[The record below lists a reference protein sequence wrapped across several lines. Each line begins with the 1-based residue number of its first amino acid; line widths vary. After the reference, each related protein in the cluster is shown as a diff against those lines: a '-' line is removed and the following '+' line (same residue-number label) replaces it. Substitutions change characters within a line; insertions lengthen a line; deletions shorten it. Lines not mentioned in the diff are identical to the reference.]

1 MAGTVVVTT
10 ISPKLV
16 PAGVFTGLVV
26 PLKVMVV
33 VPLTLEKFT
42 TLVPLM
48 LNTPVVLNVT
58 GVAFAATAV
67 NAKNPTQNKG
77 KKTFLTRVFICFSF
91 AVRSIKDQLPINRSA
106 LPLSL
111 VRKYVS
117 NHLSPGHSY

>member
-1 MAGTVVVTT
+1 
-10 ISPKLV
+10 
-16 PAGVFTGLVV
+16 
-26 PLKVMVV
+26 MVV

-58 GVAFAATAV
+58 GSAFAATAV

-77 KKTFLTRVFICFSF
+77 NKIFLTRVFICFSF
-91 AVRSIKDQLPINRSA
+91 VVRSIKDQLPINRSA

-111 VRKYVS
+111 VRKYVFKS
-117 NHLSPGHSY
+117 PQSGAIALRLPSLSKLDGSR

>member
-1 MAGTVVVTT
+1 
-10 ISPKLV
+10 
-16 PAGVFTGLVV
+16 VV

-58 GVAFAATAV
+58 GSAFAATAV
-67 NAKNPTQNKG
+67 NARKPTQNNG
-77 KKTFLTRVFICFSF
+77 SKTFLTRVFICFSF
-91 AVRSIKDQLPINRSA
+91 VVRSIKDQLRINRSA

-111 VRKYVS
+111 VRKYGS